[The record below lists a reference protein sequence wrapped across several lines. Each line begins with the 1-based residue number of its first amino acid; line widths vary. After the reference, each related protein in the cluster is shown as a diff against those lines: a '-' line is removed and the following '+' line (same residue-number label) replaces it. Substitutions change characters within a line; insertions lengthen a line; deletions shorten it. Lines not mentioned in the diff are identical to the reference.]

1 MCGVSTS
8 RKMATF
14 ARNCRKSPAY
24 LRNIPVFGRL
34 CAEIFFDLHCAVGR
48 QSVLSSKCPNQTGYP
63 ENDRLILTQGGMTN
77 GCDALLGYPSAP
89 VSVDGRNNSR
99 PASSVVVPDRSFD

>member
-24 LRNIPVFGRL
+24 LRSIPFFGRL
-34 CAEIFFDLHCAVGR
+34 CAEIFSICTARWGGSRF
-48 QSVLSSKCPNQTGYP
+48 CPLNAETGYP

-77 GCDALLGYPSAP
+77 GCYALLS
-89 VSVDGRNNSR
+89 
-99 PASSVVVPDRSFD
+99 